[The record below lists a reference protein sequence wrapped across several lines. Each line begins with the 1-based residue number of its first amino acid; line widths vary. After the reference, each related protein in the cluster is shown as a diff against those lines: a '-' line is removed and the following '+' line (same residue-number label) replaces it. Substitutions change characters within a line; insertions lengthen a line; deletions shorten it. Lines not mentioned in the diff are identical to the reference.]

1 MYIRI
6 EFETAGNDAHQTL
19 TSSPSGC
26 CTDSQH
32 SIYLGTSGSVSFF
45 YLDDQILA
53 TQYRGV
59 ESVNSLQNYPGVKSV
74 TVLPLEGD
82 PHTLSDEE
90 FYAHR
95 EMVKQTY
102 L

>member
-1 MYIRI
+1 MYVRI

-19 TSSPSGC
+19 TGSPSGC
-26 CTDSQH
+26 CTDSQR
-32 SIYLGTSGSVSFF
+32 SINLGGSGPVSFF
-45 YLDDQILA
+45 YLDDEILA

-74 TVLPLEGD
+74 TILPVEGD
-82 PHTLSDEE
+82 PHTLSEKE

-95 EMVKQTY
+95 DMIKQTY